1 MDLFGTQEKGQ
12 KRRSQ
17 QNGSEFKNLERGKK
31 KSLTKLILIIR
42 NYLMNYL
49 DVIFKCRIK
58 IATPS
63 HYQCLQ
69 ISSQ

>member
-31 KSLTKLILIIR
+31 KPDEINSNNKKLFNEL
-42 NYLMNYL
+42 
-49 DVIFKCRIK
+49 
-58 IATPS
+58 S
-63 HYQCLQ
+63 
-69 ISSQ
+69 